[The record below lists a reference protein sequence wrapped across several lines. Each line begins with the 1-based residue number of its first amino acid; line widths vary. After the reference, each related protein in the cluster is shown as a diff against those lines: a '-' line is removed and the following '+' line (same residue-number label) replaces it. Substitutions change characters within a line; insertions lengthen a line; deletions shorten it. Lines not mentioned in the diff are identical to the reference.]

1 MNTVKKTITIL
12 SVVVALAY
20 VLLIGAGAYLQFS
33 SGKQFDDLKKR
44 SDAGESISVQEFEE
58 YQQSGK
64 LSENLKKAGRT
75 IGYISV
81 FLFVLFVALRQLNAK
96 QASILISAAVVLG
109 LLVALPWCLKS
120 GDSFSNYY
128 IEQLFVLIAGVV
140 GIAASFLVSR
150 TAEKK

>member
-1 MNTVKKTITIL
+1 M
-12 SVVVALAY
+12 
-20 VLLIGAGAYLQFS
+20 
-33 SGKQFDDLKKR
+33 
-44 SDAGESISVQEFEE
+44 QEFEE